1 MKREA
6 LRVTARLRGPMMRPS
21 HGIYLDSLLMARV
34 AVLEQRP
41 PMDWRRSEDHSD
53 PEIPIALSDCGRVYL
68 ASAGLYDVECSSKT
82 FTNKRF
88 PMGEAQAMGD
98 LGLKRILVG
107 GGLSK
112 GFRIPRELIHLQHD
126 QIVWF
131 AIGDIERNE
140 EILAGVSGL
149 GPRRGVGHGE
159 VAEWRVEAVEPW
171 AGFPVLRDGAPLR
184 RLPLGWPG
192 LQEGRLVRGTLRPPY
207 HQRWREEECVC

>member
-1 MKREA
+1 MKREPF
-6 LRVTARLRGPMMRPS
+6 RVTAKLRGPMMRPS

-34 AVLEQRP
+34 AVMEQRP
-41 PMDWRRSEDHSD
+41 PMDWRTRDQLSE
-53 PEIPIALSDCGRVYL
+53 PEIPIALSECGRVYL

-82 FTNKRF
+82 FINKRF

-112 GFRIPRELIHLQHD
+112 GFRIPRELIHLVND

-131 AIGDIERNE
+131 AIGDIGKTE

-159 VAEWRVEAVEPW
+159 VADWKVETVEAWE
-171 AGFPVLRDGAPLR
+171 GFPVLRDGAPLR
-184 RLPLGWPG
+184 RLPLG
-192 LQEGRLVRGTLRPPY
+192 
-207 HQRWREEECVC
+207 